1 MGTRFMT
8 TKESP
13 LHSVYKRLSMEKDVE
28 DTLYSDRFDG
38 LLCRIMKTDAAE
50 KAIKKGLNLPA
61 AFFNAQEIAKQL
73 KMPFFKLFVGVL
85 LSGWKNARQL
95 AFMANGFHAI
105 RTATE
110 DGDTKQGVLPVG
122 QVMGLLHDEPTVAEL
137 MERMVAE
144 AKKQQQKLD
153 AHFA

>member
-1 MGTRFMT
+1 
-8 TKESP
+8 
-13 LHSVYKRLSMEKDVE
+13 
-28 DTLYSDRFDG
+28 
-38 LLCRIMKTDAAE
+38 
-50 KAIKKGLNLPA
+50 
-61 AFFNAQEIAKQL
+61 
-73 KMPFFKLFVGVL
+73 

-105 RTATE
+105 KTATE
-110 DGDTKQGVLPVG
+110 DGDLKQGVLPVG

-153 AHFA
+153 VHFS